1 MIRAPHGMYCPVC
14 MKVHSGECPV
24 PRAIYKPRARRPK
37 APLIERAGF
46 EAQVRML
53 EQELAPV
60 QNNRPDADLTW
71 AAIIVA
77 VISLLLLVPVFL
89 QFYW

>member
-1 MIRAPHGMYCPVC
+1 MYCPVC

-24 PRAIYKPRARRPK
+24 PRVIYRPTARPK

-53 EQELAPV
+53 EEELAPV
-60 QNNRPDADLTW
+60 RAEADLTW
-71 AAIIVA
+71 VALIVS
-77 VISLLLLVPVFL
+77 VISVLLLAPVFL
-89 QFYW
+89 QFYIT

>member
-1 MIRAPHGMYCPVC
+1 MIHAPYGMYCPVC

-24 PRAIYKPRARRPK
+24 PKVIYRPKARPK

-53 EQELAPV
+53 EEELTPV
-60 QNNRPDADLTW
+60 QNRLEPDLIWLAL
-71 AAIIVA
+71 IIS
-77 VISLLLLVPVFL
+77 VISLWLLAPVFL